1 MTDDLKTYIERSMIS
16 EDADFMLG
24 LFLGIRK
31 LGNRGNIPFL
41 FSCIDYYSL
50 IIYESA
56 EYYSK
61 KSETIRTKLQTNY
74 SDVVRQS
81 RQRMK
86 LFDDKVL
93 GIEGIGDMFINILTP
108 EHQRELSKDHIVPL
122 PKWMWTDIGIYIDN
136 KSGLTVGTTHLASF
150 NSGITRPQDF
160 FSPQVSTGLGE
171 HLGSFLALFAK
182 NTKEIDVGEVSITAT
197 DTRYDKIYSK
207 ENYGST
213 DELVNAGLSVI
224 DMRMNFLG
232 TLLSRG
238 EQTPTIFKWK
248 FLTIFHAISS
258 LSTFSH
264 SKHFDSL
271 DAKHKTAIT
280 NVLQTEIASLM
291 MSEEAVPLR
300 NTLTHFGIDTRL
312 DDIKLH
318 RDSSLLFGLVEAS
331 FNDWQYQELFSFMNE
346 QLKDNLLDM
355 FHITNHAQRY

>member
-1 MTDDLKTYIERSMIS
+1 MTVDLKTYIERSMIS
-16 EDADFMLG
+16 EDAGFMLG

-31 LGNRGNIPFL
+31 LGDKGDIPFL
-41 FSCIDYYSL
+41 LSCIDYYSL
-50 IIYESA
+50 IIYEAA

-61 KSETIRTKLQTNY
+61 RDETIRTKLQTNY
-74 SDVVRQS
+74 SDVVKQS

-93 GIEGIGDMFINILTP
+93 GIEGIGNMFINILTP

-122 PKWMWTDIGIYIDN
+122 PKWMWTDIGIYIDSQ
-136 KSGLTVGTTHLASF
+136 SGLTVGTTHLASF

-171 HLGSFLALFAK
+171 HLGSFLALFAR
-182 NTKEIDVGEVSITAT
+182 NPREINVGAVSITST
-197 DTRYDKIYSK
+197 DTRYNKIYSK
-207 ENYGST
+207 VNYGST
-213 DELVNAGLSVI
+213 DELINAGLSVI

-248 FLTIFHAISS
+248 FLTIYHAISS
-258 LSTFSH
+258 LDTFSR
-264 SKHFDSL
+264 SEHFDSL
-271 DAKHKTAIT
+271 DTKHKTAIT
-280 NVLQTEIASLM
+280 NVLETEIASLM
-291 MSEEAVPLR
+291 MSEEAIPLR

-312 DDIKLH
+312 DETKLH

-331 FNDWQYQELFSFMNE
+331 FSDWQYQELVDFINQ
-346 QLKDNLLDM
+346 QLKDNLLDI
-355 FHITNHAQRY
+355 FHISS